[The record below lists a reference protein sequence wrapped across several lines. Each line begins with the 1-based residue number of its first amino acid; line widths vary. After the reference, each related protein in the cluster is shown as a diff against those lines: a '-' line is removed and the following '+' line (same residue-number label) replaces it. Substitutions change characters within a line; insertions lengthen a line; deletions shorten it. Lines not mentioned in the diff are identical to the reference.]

1 MRDSVRA
8 TLRASLRESAC
19 ASACASARGAL
30 AVLAASLAVLAGCT
44 TVGPDYQRPVR
55 VLPGGFAGGAI
66 GDDASAA
73 RDGTAASAG
82 AAPASRGAVETDW
95 WRRFGD
101 ARLDALVERA
111 LARNTDL
118 QAAIARIEEA
128 DAALREAG
136 GGLFPAVGASGSA
149 GRGRAASPLAPGG
162 FRVGNSASVS
172 VSAAYEIDFWGRVRR
187 NREAALAS
195 ATASRHAADVV
206 RLTLAGLV
214 SQAYFNLT
222 ALDEQVALT
231 RETVQSRL
239 EQVRLFRVRLAGGSG
254 SELDLNQALALR
266 ADAAVQLRELQRQRA
281 VSQNQLAR
289 LVGDP
294 GLVVLRARDADPLS
308 RLSVPPRPP
317 VGLPSDT
324 LLRRP
329 DVRQAEENLIAANA
343 RIGVARAAMLPSI
356 SLTGALGQQS
366 TELST
371 LLDAGNRIW
380 SLGFGLAVPIFNA
393 GTLAAREAQ
402 AQARYAQL
410 VASYQGAIE
419 AGFQDVS
426 NALVSVTASQVAE
439 ADVRERA
446 RATRRAVELATARYD
461 AGYTGYL
468 ELLDAQRSNFA
479 AEIEVVRN
487 RLARLNASV
496 DLFRA
501 IAGGWPD
508 AAPAT
513 AAGSAS
519 APGGAPGA
527 ASSR

>member
-1 MRDSVRA
+1 MKPCPAGLRAARCADCPARA
-8 TLRASLRESAC
+8 TF
-19 ASACASARGAL
+19 ARPRVL
-30 AVLAASLAVLAGCT
+30 APVLVAAASLLAACM

-55 VLPGGFAGGAI
+55 ALP
-66 GDDASAA
+66 DAFVRGVPAVDAA
-73 RDGTAASAG
+73 KAD
-82 AAPASRGAVETDW
+82 APIETQW
-95 WRRFGD
+95 WRRFD
-101 ARLDALVERA
+101 DRRLDAMVERA

-118 QAAIARIEEA
+118 RVAIARIEEA

-136 GGLFPAVGASGSA
+136 GAAFPSVGASASA
-149 GRGRAASPLAPGG
+149 GRARTASPLVPGG
-162 FRVGNSASVS
+162 FRVGNSTALS
-172 VSAAYEIDFWGRVRR
+172 VSAAYEIDFWGRIRR

-214 SQAYFNLT
+214 SQAYFNLN
-222 ALDEQVALT
+222 ALDEQVELT

-281 VSQNQLAR
+281 LFQNQLAR

-294 GLVVLRARDADPLS
+294 ALVVMRAREPDPLS
-308 RLSVPPRPP
+308 RLTVPPQPP

-356 SLTGALGQQS
+356 SLTGALGHQS
-366 TELST
+366 GELAS
-371 LLDAGNRIW
+371 LLDAGTRIW
-380 SLGFGLAVPIFNA
+380 SVGFGLAAPIFA
-393 GTLAAREAQ
+393 GGTLAAREAQ
-402 AQARYAQL
+402 AEARYAQL

-426 NALVSVTASQVAE
+426 NALVSVAAAQSAE
-439 ADVRERA
+439 TDVRERA
-446 RATRRAVELATARYD
+446 RATRRAVELANARYE

-479 AEIEVVRN
+479 AEIDVVRN
-487 RLARLNASV
+487 RLARLNYSV
-496 DLFRA
+496 DLFKA
-501 IAGGWPD
+501 IAGGWPAPDGAPPASSD
-508 AAPAT
+508 AAT
-513 AAGSAS
+513 
-519 APGGAPGA
+519 PGA
-527 ASSR
+527 AATSRLEATHPRPPAATRR